1 MTARGINKS
10 HISYLARWGC
20 RRTLLLM
27 CKCKWINLGHTVYI
41 QTEKSWQG
49 SCMRSFCWVGPHLT
63 TEWKDRTTA
72 HTHHKYSKL
81 LRSINWNKKWLL
93 KWSVHIKK
101 MKLFRRLQYV
111 WNKATE
117 DLKIFT
123 FHNQKTSPENKFHVN
138 TFFTEIIIS

>member
-1 MTARGINKS
+1 
-10 HISYLARWGC
+10 
-20 RRTLLLM
+20 
-27 CKCKWINLGHTVYI
+27 
-41 QTEKSWQG
+41 
-49 SCMRSFCWVGPHLT
+49 
-63 TEWKDRTTA
+63 
-72 HTHHKYSKL
+72 
-81 LRSINWNKKWLL
+81 
-93 KWSVHIKK
+93 